1 MEHSKKLLD
10 QAGTELSK
18 CAQCGMAQ
26 ASRSIPLRD
35 YSIRTE
41 TAYVGRH
48 GDVALLFSQALGNYR
63 TPAVLCQNSPTSP
76 TLTRS
81 ISTMPAAHTSI
92 NSALI
97 ANA

>member
-1 MEHSKKLLD
+1 
-10 QAGTELSK
+10 
-18 CAQCGMAQ
+18 MAQ

-48 GDVALLFSQALGNYR
+48 GAKRVALLFSQALGNYR
-63 TPAVLCQNSPTSP
+63 TPTVLCQNSPTSP

-92 NSALI
+92 NSVLI